1 MISVLKILKR
11 IEVII
16 EKKGLLKAWFFLI
29 CAIVFEVLGTSFLK
43 IENIILG
50 YFFMAMFIGF
60 SYFFLSKAIKKIQ
73 IGIAYAIW
81 ELLGVILILL
91 VSFIVFKENLTL
103 TQILGIVCSIAGI
116 IMINIGEIKE

>member
-1 MISVLKILKR
+1 M
-11 IEVII
+11 II
-16 EKKGLLKAWFFLI
+16 EKKGFLKAWFFLI
-29 CAIVFEVLGTSFLK
+29 SAIVFEVLGTSFLK

-116 IMINIGEIKE
+116 IMINIGEVKE